1 MTQDLDL
8 LLSDDELSALVDK
21 TGLKPAEGSPFHGIA
36 STSSDELTDKLK
48 NLGALDDRSETT
60 PKAVACLTVLNDPKY
75 SLTLLSGSPERS
87 DSVTLYSADLNSNSS
102 FAGYRRV
109 MTEGGE
115 ANHLSFPVS
124 ASELME
130 LINDN
135 MRLGDEAVGGIF
147 NAELSVPGFLA
158 LTSLADSYQKESMLS
173 TLDRSQFT
181 GPVIEASELTE
192 LASAGLGQLDI
203 RWTVS
208 LLSSLCPFELIADEP
223 TLQSG
228 LEDLLSSGATIAPE
242 ENGPTVLTGDSAVFC
257 DSLTKVPYYYAM
269 RIGEV
274 GGPASFM
281 AALRAEDLIWL
292 FEFAGTDPATGKVR
306 LSNLTNDEFRET
318 VEKNYLSSE

>member
-1 MTQDLDL
+1 VTQDLDL
-8 LLSDDELSALVDK
+8 LLSDDELSALVDMS
-21 TGLKPAEGSPFHGIA
+21 GLAPAEGSPFHGIA
-36 STSSDELTDKLK
+36 TASSDELTDRLK
-48 NLGALDDRSETT
+48 NLGALDDQSKAT
-60 PKAVACLTVLNDPKY
+60 PKAVACLTVLSDPKH

-102 FAGYRRV
+102 FAGFRRV
-109 MTEGGE
+109 MTEDGE
-115 ANHLSFPVS
+115 ASHLSFPVS
-124 ASELME
+124 ASDLMG

-135 MRLGDEAVGGIF
+135 MRLEDEAVGGIF

-158 LTSLADSYQKESMLS
+158 LMSLADSYKKESMLS
-173 TLDRSQFT
+173 TLDRSQFK
-181 GPVIEASELTE
+181 GPIIEASELTE

-203 RWTVS
+203 RWSVS

-223 TLQSG
+223 TLKSG
-228 LEDLLSSGATIAPE
+228 LENLITSGATIVPE
-242 ENGPTVLTGDSAVFC
+242 EDGPTVLTGDSAVFC

-274 GGPASFM
+274 DGAASFM

-318 VEKNYLSSE
+318 IEKNYLSSE